1 MSALRAAQPAP
12 SCSEHELISA
22 VRYGDDR
29 AFEELYA
36 RYRPRIGSYVFGMV
50 GDHQRAEDIAQEV
63 FIAALRRLRAT
74 ERPIAFKPW
83 IYEIAKNACIDEFRR
98 ARRTREVPLE
108 TDADDAEASPD
119 RHRRPTAP
127 TLRSSTSSGSTTC
140 AGPSTDCRTATT
152 GSSSCASSRAARTT
166 RSASAWG

>member
-1 MSALRAAQPAP
+1 MSALRAVQAAP
-12 SCSEHELISA
+12 TFSEHELISA
-22 VRYGDDR
+22 VRRGDDR
-29 AFEELYA
+29 AFEELYS

-98 ARRTREVPLE
+98 ARRSQEVPLE
-108 TDADDAEASPD
+108 AAVMA
-119 RHRRPTAP
+119 
-127 TLRSSTSSGSTTC
+127 
-140 AGPSTDCRTATT
+140 TAT
-152 GSSSCASSRAARTT
+152 ASVSHPP
-166 RSASAWG
+166 G